1 VVEGSAPWLPPKRG
15 EMYGLAGPP
24 RGTVAALWVS
34 GAGWILLG
42 AFMMLRAFVGEE
54 ENCTANR
61 GGAYQSCVRSS
72 DITGLL
78 VQALVIGLA
87 TAGLVLVLRGW
98 RRRRGEQSKGRAVRI
113 AAAVVGGL
121 VVAGILLWVFGNLGG
136 WEPDRP
142 FPYEP
147 IPTSRA
153 NAIMFGGVFVGG
165 LVGALFPLGRP
176 QNETAVRF
184 EP

>member
-1 VVEGSAPWLPPKRG
+1 VVEGSAPWPPPKRG
-15 EMYGLAGPP
+15 EMYGLRGAP
-24 RGTVAALWVS
+24 RAPVVALWVS

-42 AFMMLRAFVGEE
+42 LLVMLRAFVGEE

-61 GGAYQSCVRSS
+61 GEAYRSCVRSS
-72 DITGLL
+72 DTIGLL
-78 VQALVIGLA
+78 VQALVVGLA
-87 TAGLVLVLRGW
+87 TAGLAVVLRGW
-98 RRRRGEQSKGRAVRI
+98 RRQRGEQSTDPRLRTT
-113 AAAVVGGL
+113 AAVAGGL

-147 IPTSRA
+147 ISTSRA
-153 NAIMFGGVFVGG
+153 NAIMFAGVFLGG
-165 LVGALFPLGRP
+165 LVGALFPLGP
-176 QNETAVRF
+176 PSNETAVRS